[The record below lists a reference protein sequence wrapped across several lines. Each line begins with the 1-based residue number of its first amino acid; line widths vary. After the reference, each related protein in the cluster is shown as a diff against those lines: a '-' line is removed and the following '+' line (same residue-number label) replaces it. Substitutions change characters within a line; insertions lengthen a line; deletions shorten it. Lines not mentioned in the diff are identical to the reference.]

1 LYDFSPLSVQFP
13 QATAMTL
20 AQAEAH
26 AELTDPAV
34 DVFTDLRVAPCVVV
48 PAAESLQD
56 ARRLMQYAGV
66 RMAFVVDFDGAVV
79 GLATAADL
87 QGERPLLATHDRS
100 VAHQDLTVA
109 DVMTRVAD
117 WVTFGIEQLKKA
129 SIGDIVLTLRST
141 GQRYLIA
148 TEATVDSGPQVHAAA
163 RTQVRGLFSANRIE
177 RAIGQPID
185 GELRSRSFAELAA
198 ALTHH

>member
-1 LYDFSPLSVQFP
+1 
-13 QATAMTL
+13 MTL
-20 AQAEAH
+20 AQGEAH
-26 AELTDPAV
+26 AELSDPAG
-34 DVFTDLRVAPCVVV
+34 DVFTDLRVSPSIVV

-56 ARRLMQYAGV
+56 AHRLMQYAGT

-87 QGERPLLATHDRS
+87 QGERPLLATHERF

-117 WVTFGIEQLKKA
+117 WVTFGIEQLEKA
-129 SIGDIVLTLRST
+129 SIGDIVLTLHST

-148 TEATVDSGPQVHAAA
+148 TEATVDSGPQVPAAA

-198 ALTHH
+198 ALAHH